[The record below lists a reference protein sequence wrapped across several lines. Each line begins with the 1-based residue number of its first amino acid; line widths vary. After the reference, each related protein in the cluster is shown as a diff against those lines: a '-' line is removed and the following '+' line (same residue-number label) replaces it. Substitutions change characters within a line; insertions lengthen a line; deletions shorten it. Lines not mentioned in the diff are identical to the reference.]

1 MKGIL
6 KKKPE
11 EIDEQQ
17 LNAEA
22 EAIEP
27 KDAKKHKIIST
38 IVNVILVIAIVIAA
52 TATYTSYVSTSGN
65 GVPTVL
71 GLRVFSIQTDSMYP
85 TLNPGDLIIDKAV
98 KDSSQLQVGDIIT
111 YWTVINGERVL
122 NTHRIS
128 QIYDGGGHLIFETKG
143 DNNSISD
150 SLTVHESEVVGIYS
164 SRIAGVGK
172 VFDYLQTSTGFLIV
186 VVVPVFLFFLYYL
199 IQFFRVLFEYQ
210 NVKNRIKYEQE
221 RGRTEDLIDA
231 EKRKQEE
238 SHKAERQRIE
248 AELRE
253 KLKAE
258 MAAEE
263 AKAAAESAAAEEVRR
278 MIESSL
284 RPHMEERSLRLL
296 LETAIAGANRAV
308 YTRSGQSGGALT
320 GMGSTLCAAV
330 VSDGTAL
337 VANVGDSRCY
347 LLRQGEL
354 TQVTEDHTAVA
365 VLLRQ
370 GLLSPEEAA
379 HHPDRHAITRA
390 IGVEPEV
397 QPDYTVI
404 DLLRGDALLLCS
416 DGLYNA
422 LPPGE
427 LAGTLQEIL
436 RGGDIHT
443 LIAKANAAGGPD
455 NITAV
460 LIHNR

>member
-263 AKAAAESAAAEEVRR
+263 AEAARKAAADAAAQAAAEE
-278 MIESSL
+278 
-284 RPHMEERSLRLL
+284 EERRRAQERAAIEAELREKL
-296 LETAIAGANRAV
+296 RAEMLAELQQKDAD
-308 YTRSGQSGGALT
+308 TKEHD
-320 GMGSTLCAAV
+320 AA
-330 VSDGTAL
+330 
-337 VANVGDSRCY
+337 
-347 LLRQGEL
+347 Q
-354 TQVTEDHTAVA
+354 Q
-365 VLLRQ
+365 
-370 GLLSPEEAA
+370 
-379 HHPDRHAITRA
+379 
-390 IGVEPEV
+390 
-397 QPDYTVI
+397 
-404 DLLRGDALLLCS
+404 
-416 DGLYNA
+416 
-422 LPPGE
+422 
-427 LAGTLQEIL
+427 
-436 RGGDIHT
+436 
-443 LIAKANAAGGPD
+443 
-455 NITAV
+455 
-460 LIHNR
+460 